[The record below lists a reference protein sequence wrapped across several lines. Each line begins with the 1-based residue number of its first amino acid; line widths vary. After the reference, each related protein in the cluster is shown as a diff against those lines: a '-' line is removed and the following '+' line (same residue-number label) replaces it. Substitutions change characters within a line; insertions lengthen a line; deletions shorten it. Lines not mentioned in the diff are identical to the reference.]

1 MFSPFNYI
9 GHTQGTA
16 NICSQANFVV
26 IDVDHTSL
34 SIHQRLDQLI
44 TEGLQCIIGTT
55 SDSLNLYKYRVLI
68 PLDRPVTALEYR
80 YLVQGIRVNQLIT
93 DLDPASARPAQKFYS
108 YADSVVLHSFIGNSL
123 CVSDYILEPAQI
135 EHTALSPPED
145 ITDLL
150 PEFQSYQYA
159 TKGKRTRSLISA
171 GYRCLEL
178 GMTDAQVEQ
187 VIVYVNGLFLIP
199 KSYSDLKRRVLGFI
213 KTQRSLK

>member
-16 NICSQANFVV
+16 NICSQANFIV
-26 IDVDHTSL
+26 IDVDHTS
-34 SIHQRLDQLI
+34 IPINQRIDQLI
-44 TEGLQCIIGTT
+44 AENLQCIVGTT
-55 SDSLNLYKYRVLI
+55 SNALDWYKYRVLI

-80 YLVQGIRVNQLIT
+80 YLVQGIRANQLIT
-93 DLDPASARPAQKFYS
+93 DLDPASAKPAQKFYS
-108 YADSVVLHSFIGNSL
+108 YADSVVLHSFAGNPL

-135 EHTALSPPED
+135 EHTAISPPDD

-178 GMTDAQVEQ
+178 GLTDTQLEQ
-187 VIVYVNGLFLIP
+187 VIMYVNNLFLIP
-199 KSYSDLKRRVLGFI
+199 KSYSDINRRVLTFI
-213 KTQRSLK
+213 KTQRN